1 MLQRFWADECC
12 LLKPALLKADVH
24 TISLLSPFIQ
34 GLEEEAKE
42 ETSSSLCKPDVHKVP
57 THTICLS
64 NHALQQETEYI
75 QPFWT

>member
-24 TISLLSPFIQ
+24 TISLLTPFIQ

-42 ETSSSLCKPDVHKVP
+42 ETSSSPLCKPDVHKVP
-57 THTICLS
+57 THMIYLS
-64 NHALQQETEYI
+64 DHALQQ
-75 QPFWT
+75 PFWI